1 MGVDVLAIFLLLSQR
16 LYLVEV
22 LEAGALRAVFDL
34 GLPMLCLIGLL
45 PDPIDEHLADDL
57 VLDVVFNELLLV
69 KGK

>member
-1 MGVDVLAIFLLLSQR
+1 MGVDILAIFLLLSQR

-22 LEAGALRAVFDL
+22 LQAGALRAIFDL
-34 GLPMLCLIGLL
+34 GLPMLCLARLL

-57 VLDVVFNELLLV
+57 VLDVFLNELFLL